1 MLLLNDIRL
10 HMKYKNIQYIVK
22 APIYIRKKHYCPD
35 CNVLVTVVKT
45 SRIVHAGSEEA
56 ARMGLDFSMIG
67 GVYQNGKV
75 NVMWKE
81 FECPQCK
88 QRISVERMKEI
99 EGYPI

>member
-1 MLLLNDIRL
+1 MLLLNYIKL
-10 HMKYKNIQYIVK
+10 HMKYKNFQYIVK

>member
-1 MLLLNDIRL
+1 MLLLSHIKL
-10 HMKYKNIQYIVK
+10 HMKYKNFKYIIK
-22 APIYIRKKHYCPD
+22 APIYVRKKHYCPD
-35 CNVLVTVVKT
+35 CNILVTVVKT
-45 SRIVHAGSEEA
+45 SRIVHTGSEEA

-99 EGYPI
+99 KGYPI

>member
-1 MLLLNDIRL
+1 
-10 HMKYKNIQYIVK
+10 MKYKNFQYIVK

-45 SRIVHAGSEEA
+45 SRIVHTGSEEA
-56 ARMGLDFSMIG
+56 ARMGLDFSMVG

-88 QRISVERMKEI
+88 QRIPVERMKEI